1 MLEVGGLQPFSTTD
15 WPGRLAAVV
24 FVQGCPWRCSY
35 CHNPALQP
43 RARDDAAEW
52 DWMEVRRFLE
62 HRRGLLDGVVFSGGE
77 PTLDPYLPQAIDEAR
92 ALGFGI
98 GLHTAG
104 IYAKWL
110 AELLP
115 RLDWIGL
122 DLKASAAGYDE
133 LTGARGSA
141 LAAQRALE
149 LVAGSGVPCEVRT
162 TYSAELQRPD
172 DLLDMARQLREA
184 GIARWVLQRRRAAA
198 GEGWRTE
205 AAPGAEVLERLTAEG
220 LTVELR

>member
-62 HRRGLLDGVVFSGGE
+62 HRRGLLDGVVFSGGA
-77 PTLDPYLPQAIDEAR
+77 PPLAPDLPQAIDEAR

>member
-1 MLEVGGLQPFSTTD
+1 VLEVGGFQPFSTTD

-35 CHNPALQP
+35 CHNPDLQP
-43 RARDDAAEW
+43 RARDEAAPW
-52 DWMEVRRFLE
+52 DWPAVRSVLE

-77 PTLDPYLPQAIDEAR
+77 PTLDPYLPQAIDDAR

-122 DLKASAAGYDE
+122 DLKAAAAGYDDV
-133 LTGARGSA
+133 TGARGSA
-141 LAAQRALE
+141 LAAQRALA
-149 LVAGSGVPCEVRT
+149 LVAGSGVACEVRT

-184 GIARWVLQRRRAAA
+184 GVARWVLQRRR
-198 GEGWRTE
+198 TE
-205 AAPGAEVLERLTAEG
+205 AGGGWTVEAPPAADMLARLAAEG
-220 LTVELR
+220 LQIELR

>member
-1 MLEVGGLQPFSTTD
+1 MLEVGGFQPFSTTD

-43 RARDDAAEW
+43 RARGDAAQW
-52 DWMEVRRFLE
+52 DWLAVRRVLE

-77 PTLDPYLPQAIDEAR
+77 PTLDPYLPQAIDDAR

-141 LAAQRALE
+141 RAAQRALE
-149 LVAGSGVPCEVRT
+149 LVARSGVPCEVRT
-162 TYSAELQRPD
+162 TYSAGLQRPA
-172 DLLDMARQLREA
+172 DLRDMARQLREA
-184 GIARWVLQRRRAAA
+184 GVTHWVLQRKRAAA

-205 AAPGAEVLERLTAEG
+205 AAPAADLLEGLTAEG
-220 LTVELR
+220 LQIELR